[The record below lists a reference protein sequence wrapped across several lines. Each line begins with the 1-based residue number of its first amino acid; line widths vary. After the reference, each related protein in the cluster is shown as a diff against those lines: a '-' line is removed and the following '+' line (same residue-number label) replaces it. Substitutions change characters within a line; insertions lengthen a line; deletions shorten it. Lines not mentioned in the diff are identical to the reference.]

1 MIDNN
6 WKKITALIVG
16 LLSAQITSTYAA
28 DVTVTVNGSVVA
40 KPCTVATTTANVD
53 LGDLYTFNLI
63 SAGSASEWHSVS
75 LNLVNCPVGTSAVT
89 ATFKGTA
96 DTTGYY
102 KNQGTAGNI
111 QLQLQ
116 NSAGT
121 NLNNGAQQKLQVND
135 STLSTSF
142 PLQVRALSV
151 KGGATQ
157 GSIQAVIDV
166 TYTYQ

>member
-1 MIDNN
+1 MKNKK
-6 WKKITALIVG
+6 WKITMMLIFG
-16 LLSAQITSTYAA
+16 ILTMQITSTYAA

-40 KPCTVATTTANVD
+40 KPCTVATKTTNID
-53 LGDLYTFNLI
+53 LGDLYTFNLVTP
-63 SAGSASEWHSVS
+63 GSASEWHSVS
-75 LNLVNCPVGTSAVT
+75 LDLVNCPIGTSAVT

-102 KNQGTAGNI
+102 KNQGTASNI

-116 NSAGT
+116 DTAGN
-121 NLNNGAQQKLQVND
+121 NLNNGSQKKLPV
-135 STLSTSF
+135 SETTSSTSF
-142 PLQVRALSV
+142 PLQVRALTV